1 MTDKYVTQNGRLT
14 AAGDKLLE
22 DIHHNLRVLY
32 CRLGSVEQCSEQE
45 IATVTSLLHKMVSDI
60 HSDER
65 LVRQY
70 VEKSFAKDAQD
81 ERNRKVA

>member
-1 MTDKYVTQNGRLT
+1 MTEKYVTQNGRLT
-14 AAGDKLLE
+14 ADGDKLLE

-32 CRLGSVEQCSEQE
+32 CRLGAVEQCSEQE

-65 LVRQY
+65 CVRQY
-70 VEKSFAKDAQD
+70 VQKSFAQD
-81 ERNRKVA
+81 EQNKKV